1 MYTAELIFE
10 CYQDTTLEAVNH
22 AITGLIDALRY
33 NGQILG
39 REFPTTIQEGR
50 FVTRV
55 VCPEEDSLHTRYH
68 SPVVSQQLQALSQ
81 AGILAPRIKI
91 TGMDLHSDNTDPCA
105 APNWQILYT
114 HYLSTSSPLKCGEH
128 FAPIPLYKL
137 PHADNET
144 DHQADHQA
152 LLRWQ
157 VDWACTD
164 ELQMHGSTLAAE
176 STETITDINSSLNK
190 TGRRLSQQIESRTTI
205 PTYYYLYH
213 LGKQDKDKELTRKC
227 PGCGG
232 DWRQEAAIHGIF
244 DFKCDPCR
252 LLSNLPWD
260 QQ

>member
-1 MYTAELIFE
+1 MYTAELTFE
-10 CYQDTTLEAVNH
+10 CYQDTTLDAVNH

-39 REFPTTIQEGR
+39 REFPTSIQEGI

-55 VCPEEDSLHTRYH
+55 VCPEEDSLHARYH
-68 SPVVSQQLQALSQ
+68 STTVKQQLKALSQ

-91 TGMDLHSDNTDPCA
+91 TGMDLHSDNTDPCTE
-105 APNWQILYT
+105 PNWQILYT
-114 HYLSTSSPLKCGEH
+114 HYLSTCSPLRCGEH
-128 FAPIPLYKL
+128 FAPIPLYKI
-137 PHADNET
+137 PKANQND
-144 DHQADHQA
+144 DHQA

-157 VDWACTD
+157 VDWACSD
-164 ELQMHGSTLAAE
+164 ELQMHGTTLAAPSMAE
-176 STETITDINSSLNK
+176 ISSSDSQLNQ
-190 TGRRLSQQIESRTTI
+190 TGRRLSQQLEQQSGI

-232 DWRQEAAIHGIF
+232 DWHQEAAIHGIF

-260 QQ
+260 LQ

>member
-10 CYQDTTLEAVNH
+10 CYQDTTLDAVNH

-39 REFPTTIQEGR
+39 REFPTTVLDGQ

-55 VCPEEDSLHTRYH
+55 VCPEEDSLHARNH
-68 SPVVSQQLQALSQ
+68 SAAVSEQLKALSQ

-91 TGMDLHSDNTDPCA
+91 TGMDLHSDNTDPCTE
-105 APNWQILYT
+105 PNWQILYT
-114 HYLSTSSPLKCGEH
+114 HYLSTCSPLRCGDH

-137 PHADNET
+137 PLADSE
-144 DHQADHQA
+144 ADHQE

-157 VDWACTD
+157 VDWTCCD
-164 ELQMHGSTLAAE
+164 ELQMHGTTLAAA
-176 STETITDINSSLNK
+176 STETLTDISSSLNE
-190 TGRRLSQQIESRTTI
+190 TGRHLSQQIERNTAI

-213 LGKQDKDKELTRKC
+213 LGRQDKAQELSRKC

-232 DWRQEAAIHGIF
+232 EWRQEPAIYGIF

-260 QQ
+260 LK